1 MENASKALL
10 IAGAVLIVIVL
21 ISVGMLIVNQASSV
35 TDQASDSMTGQA
47 VDAFNNQFQNY
58 AGIQKGS
65 SIKTLLSSISTS
77 NATNKSTSNHIIT
90 VDIVDT
96 VTTGAAGTGLVNATD
111 ITKKVS
117 EIINSARYKVELTAK
132 DTEGYISAITI
143 TRQ

>member
-96 VTTGAAGTGLVNATD
+96 VTTAAAGTGLVNATD

-132 DTEGYISAITI
+132 DDEGYITAITI

>member
-35 TDQASDSMTGQA
+35 TDQASDLTTGQA
-47 VDAFNNQFQNY
+47 VDTFNTQFQNY
-58 AGIQKGS
+58 AGVQKGS
-65 SIKTLLSSISTS
+65 SIKSLLSSISTS
-77 NATNKSTSNHIIT
+77 NATNENTSKHLITVTIVDGTTTTAALAATSNST
-90 VDIVDT
+90 E
-96 VTTGAAGTGLVNATD
+96 

-117 EIINSARYKVELTAK
+117 EIVNSARYKVELTAK

>member
-117 EIINSARYKVELTAK
+117 EIINSAKYKVELTAK

>member
-35 TDQASDSMTGQA
+35 TDQAADLTTGQA
-47 VDAFNNQFQNY
+47 VDTFNTQFQNY
-58 AGIQKGS
+58 AGVQKGS
-65 SIKTLLSSISTS
+65 SIKSLLSSISTS
-77 NATNKSTSNHIIT
+77 NATNENTSKHLITVTIVDGTTATAALAATSNST
-90 VDIVDT
+90 E
-96 VTTGAAGTGLVNATD
+96 

-117 EIINSARYKVELTAK
+117 EIVNSAKYKVELTAK
-132 DTEGYISAITI
+132 DTEGYINAITI

>member
-35 TDQASDSMTGQA
+35 TDQAADLTTGQA
-47 VDAFNNQFQNY
+47 VDTFNTQFQNY
-58 AGIQKGS
+58 AGVQKGS
-65 SIKTLLSSISTS
+65 SIKSLLSSISTS
-77 NATNKSTSNHIIT
+77 NATNENTSKHLITVTIVDGTTSTAALAATSNST
-90 VDIVDT
+90 E
-96 VTTGAAGTGLVNATD
+96 

-117 EIINSARYKVELTAK
+117 EIVNSAKYKVELTAK
-132 DTEGYISAITI
+132 DTEGYINAITI

>member
-35 TDQASDSMTGQA
+35 TDQAADLTTGQA
-47 VDAFNNQFQNY
+47 VDTFNTQFQNY
-58 AGIQKGS
+58 AGVQKGS
-65 SIKTLLSSISTS
+65 SIKSLLSSISTS
-77 NATNKSTSNHIIT
+77 NATNENTSKHLITVTIVDGTTTTAALAATSNST
-90 VDIVDT
+90 E
-96 VTTGAAGTGLVNATD
+96 

-117 EIINSARYKVELTAK
+117 EIVNSAKYKVELTAK
-132 DTEGYISAITI
+132 DTEGYINAITI